1 MLDNALI
8 LGLISSL
15 IGDPILALVRAHI
28 VLWSGDATLGSTR

>member
-1 MLDNALI
+1 MI
-8 LGLISSL
+8 LGLIWSF